1 MEKMIQLNLPPFK
14 HKIKEIEGK
23 ICIFDIVRRKY
34 LVLTPEEWVRQH
46 FVHLLL
52 NHYQYTKSL
61 IRLEGGLKY
70 NQLQKRSDIVIFD
83 NDGLPSL
90 LIECKA
96 PEVSINQAVI
106 EQASRYNRTLKC
118 RYIVITNGL
127 KTFCFEIDFDTQD
140 FRQLR
145 DIPRRN
151 IE

>member
-1 MEKMIQLNLPPFK
+1 MIQLNLPPFE

-23 ICIFDIVRRKY
+23 ICIFDVIRRKY

-46 FVHLLL
+46 FVHLLV
-52 NHYQYTKSL
+52 NQYQYSKNL

-83 NDGLPSL
+83 EFGQPSL

-106 EQASRYNRTLKC
+106 EQASRYNHTLRC
-118 RYIVITNGL
+118 RYLAITNGL
-127 KTFCFEIDFDTQD
+127 KTFCFEMDYATQGFKQMQD
-140 FRQLR
+140 L
-145 DIPRRN
+145 PRRV
-151 IE
+151 IV